1 MILIPRL
8 LKKDATD
15 AINALEDLTAQEKN
29 DFLDRVNKSNS
40 VKEIT
45 GILTEAKEKD
55 EANRQQKLLD
65 ETKNKAKEA
74 IDGMAELGDEAADFK
89 KRVDAATSI
98 DEVKA
103 IATEASKRNAELIVQ
118 KQLEAAK
125 EAGKNSVN
133 ELEYLSDEEK
143 QDFIAQIEAGKT
155 IEEVNTIVNKAKQ
168 LDATHKAERE
178 KEFQELKDK
187 ANQQIDDLKDLTDL
201 ENKDFKEMINQ
212 LLEPTDENLAEL
224 KKILK
229 DA

>member
-1 MILIPRL
+1 
-8 LKKDATD
+8 
-15 AINALEDLTAQEKN
+15 
-29 DFLDRVNKSNS
+29 
-40 VKEIT
+40 
-45 GILTEAKEKD
+45 
-55 EANRQQKLLD
+55 
-65 ETKNKAKEA
+65 
-74 IDGMAELGDEAADFK
+74 MAELGDEAADFK

-155 IEEVNTIVNKAKQ
+155 IEEVNTVVNKAKQ

-224 KKILK
+224 KKF
-229 DA
+229 